1 MNLFAPP
8 PDPTDPAADP
18 FVSGGATSRAKLAS
32 LLSFREPGIA
42 LVSTETGPRDGF
54 VFERL
59 EFEVEGAGR
68 VRALLTRPDQG
79 SGPFPAILYGHSHG
93 GRREIGANELM
104 DGRSYLLSPFGPL
117 LARAGYVTLC
127 MDMPTF
133 GDRHHTEESAAAKAH
148 IWYGTSLIGQMVSEQ
163 SAALTYL
170 SSRDDVDPQRIGAFG
185 ISLGSTLAYWHAA
198 LDLRIRAVAHLCCYA
213 DYATLVELGAHDN
226 HGIYLLVPGLLRHT
240 STGEIAGMVAPRPQ
254 LICLGEDDELTPPL
268 SIERALAVTR
278 PMYERAGAPGALEV
292 FIQAGVDHR
301 ETPQMHEK
309 VMAFFQRELRPDP
322 GERSAGSPGT

>member
-18 FVSGGATSRAKLAS
+18 FVSGEAASRAKLAS
-32 LLSFREPGIA
+32 LLSFREPAIA
-42 LVSTETGPRDGF
+42 LISTETGARDGF

-59 EFEVEGAGR
+59 EFEVEGTGR
-68 VRALLTRPDQG
+68 VRALLTRPAG
-79 SGPFPAILYGHSHG
+79 GGGPFPAVLYGHSHG

-163 SAALTYL
+163 AAALTYL
-170 SSRDDVDPQRIGAFG
+170 SSREEVDPARIGAFG

-198 LDLRIRAVAHLCCYA
+198 LDLRLAAIAHLCCYA

-226 HGIYLLVPGLLRHT
+226 HGIYLLVPGMLRHI

-254 LICLGEDDELTPPL
+254 LICLGDQDELTPPL

-278 PMYERAGAPGALEV
+278 PMYERAGAPDALEV

-301 ETPQMHEK
+301 ETPEMHEK
-309 VMAFFQRELRPDP
+309 VMAFFGRELRP
-322 GERSAGSPGT
+322 GT

>member
-1 MNLFAPP
+1 VVNLFAPP
-8 PDPTDPAADP
+8 PDPSDPAADP
-18 FVSGGATSRAKLAS
+18 STQGGATARAKLAS
-32 LLSFREPGIA
+32 LLTFREPAIA
-42 LVSTETGPRDGF
+42 LISTETGARDGF

-68 VRALLTRPDQG
+68 VRALLTRPAG
-79 SGPFPAILYGHSHG
+79 TGGPFPAVLYGHSHG

-170 SSRDDVDPQRIGAFG
+170 SSRDDVDPERIGAFG

-226 HGIYLLVPGLLRHT
+226 HGIYLLVPGMLRHT

-254 LICLGEDDELTPPL
+254 LICLGENDELTPPL

-278 PMYERAGAPGALEV
+278 PMYDQAGAPEALEV

-309 VMAFFQRELRPDP
+309 VMAFFGRELRP
-322 GERSAGSPGT
+322 GT

>member
-1 MNLFAPP
+1 M
-8 PDPTDPAADP
+8 DPAAEP
-18 FVSGGATSRAKLAS
+18 FASGEGAAPRAKLAS

-42 LVSTETGPRDGF
+42 LLSTETGQRDGF

-68 VRALLTRPDQG
+68 VRSLLTRPDRAD
-79 SGPFPAILYGHSHG
+79 GPFPAILYCHSHG

-163 SAALTYL
+163 AAALTYL
-170 SSRDDVDPQRIGAFG
+170 ASRDDVDPQRIGAFG

-198 LDLRIRAVAHLCCYA
+198 LDLRLRAIAHLCCYA

-226 HGIYLLVPGLLRHT
+226 HGIYLLVPGMLRHT

-254 LICLGEDDELTPPL
+254 LICLGDLDELTPPL
-268 SIERALAVTR
+268 SVERALAVTR
-278 PMYERAGAPGALEV
+278 PMYERAGASGALEV

-301 ETPQMHEK
+301 ETPEMHEK
-309 VMAFFQRELRPDP
+309 VMAFFGRELRP
-322 GERSAGSPGT
+322 GT

>member
-1 MNLFAPP
+1 MAI
-8 PDPTDPAADP
+8 
-18 FVSGGATSRAKLAS
+18 SREGLAS
-32 LLSFREPGIA
+32 LLSFSEPGIE
-42 LVSTETGPRDGF
+42 LVSTESADREGY

-59 EFEVEGAGR
+59 VFRVAGAGT
-68 VRALLTRPDQG
+68 VRAFLTRPVG
-79 SGPFPAILYGHSHG
+79 GVGPYPAILYGHSHG
-93 GRREIGANELM
+93 GRHDIGASEVM

-133 GDRHHTEESAAAKAH
+133 GDRRDTEESAATKAH

-163 SAALTYL
+163 AAALTYL
-170 SSRDDVDPQRIGAFG
+170 VSRDDVDPLRIGAFG

-240 STGEIAGMVAPRPQ
+240 STGEIAGLVAPRPQ
-254 LICLGEDDELTPPL
+254 LICVGDLDELTSPL
-268 SIERALAVTR
+268 SVERALAVTR
-278 PMYERAGAPGALEV
+278 PMYEEAGAADALEV

-301 ETPQMHEK
+301 ETPEMHER
-309 VMAFFQRELRPDP
+309 VMAFFERELRP
-322 GERSAGSPGT
+322 ESAT